1 MQRVTLPALLLLCV
15 TAALTAQTELP
26 WTQLSLSTCQV
37 DAYRKANPDIDG
49 RGIVIAILDTGVDM
63 GVPGLQKTSTGEMKV
78 IDVQDFSGEGDID
91 LTRALWNDTNDKIVR
106 YGDTGSPELYTPP
119 PADQRPE
126 GTTLWF
132 GVIKEKTYA
141 NSSVP
146 DLNDN
151 GKKDD
156 LFGLCVIS
164 RDDGNDDDAVC
175 YVDTN
180 GNRDFSDEK
189 PLRNYKLKYDT
200 FSFAREKS
208 EKQITPLTIALNIFV
223 KKNKVVLH
231 HDDGGHGTH
240 VAGIAAGYRIMDQ
253 DGFNG
258 VAPGAKI
265 ISMKIGE
272 NRLAG
277 GSTTTGSMKSGFE
290 YAAKFAREHNV
301 TVVCNLSFGI
311 VSIKEGAHDI
321 DEFADKLL
329 KANPGLIICTSAGNE
344 GPGLSSVG
352 TPGGAGAAITIA
364 AMLAAD
370 TARDVM
376 GIQIPNAQLA
386 PFSSR
391 GGELDKPDIA
401 TPGWSTS
408 TVPHWNRSG
417 DFWSGTSMSS
427 PYATGL
433 CAVLANQVRAKQN
446 FAPRSDW
453 IKAALMNTA
462 EPVPGFNTIDYGAGK
477 PNLVKAGQILDAL
490 VAKHRNDPLF
500 AFKIKTNSPMS
511 PEGTG
516 RTAYW
521 RSTWFPNDRPQ
532 AFTVTPVFAPQ
543 TDANVITAF
552 SRRLTLR
559 SSADWC
565 KPQQE
570 QIYFR
575 DVQPANVNVVYDP
588 AKLTEPGLYTATIE
602 GLDGGEVALRLV
614 NTIIVPFQAKLEN
627 DYRVKIDGQTVQGF
641 AAKHY
646 FVAVPTG
653 ASAMHITMRALE
665 GKPSTA
671 RVNYIYRPNGLQ
683 LARGQLR
690 LDTKNDIREGSYTLS
705 KELEPG
711 IWELPVTSARA
722 DEESAFSIEI
732 RFEGVHAEPEMLA
745 DLSAKPG
752 GTPSGEAT
760 LLNLFNRPV
769 TVDLTGKIEGYR
781 KSDKKKLK
789 PDDDKK
795 KISLDF
801 TPEIHAA
808 RVRVEISEDDYAK
821 FTDIPISA
829 YDSAGKAIAQGS
841 LEGIET
847 TITVENPEPDAESAS
862 ASLEIR
868 PAFTYPDSDESA
880 EFNVKIDYL
889 YKDPV
894 DIEVKRGETAQ
905 TTLYPAI
912 PTVLSWS
919 LKKMPP
925 ETPEGAATVGY
936 LRATEKT
943 TKQMVA
949 EIEIVEKK

>member
-1 MQRVTLPALLLLCV
+1 MVRRDQGEDLRELL
-15 TAALTAQTELP
+15 
-26 WTQLSLSTCQV
+26 
-37 DAYRKANPDIDG
+37 G
-49 RGIVIAILDTGVDM
+49 
-63 GVPGLQKTSTGEMKV
+63 
-78 IDVQDFSGEGDID
+78 
-91 LTRALWNDTNDKIVR
+91 
-106 YGDTGSPELYTPP
+106 
-119 PADQRPE
+119 
-126 GTTLWF
+126 
-132 GVIKEKTYA
+132 
-141 NSSVP
+141 P

-151 GKKDD
+151 GRKDD
-156 LFGLCVIS
+156 IFGLCVIS
-164 RDDGNDDDAVC
+164 RDDGTDDDAIC

-189 PLRNYKLKYDT
+189 PLQNYKLKYDT
-200 FSFAREKS
+200 FSFAREKK
-208 EKQITPLTIALNIFV
+208 EKQITPLTIALNIFT

-240 VAGIAAGYRIMDQ
+240 VAGIAAGYRILDQ

-258 VAPGAKI
+258 VAPGAKV
-265 ISMKIGE
+265 ISMKLGE
-272 NRLAG
+272 NSLAG
-277 GSTTTGSMKSGFE
+277 GATTTNSMKSAFE
-290 YAAKFAREHNV
+290 YAARFAREHNV

-311 VSIKEGAHDI
+311 VSIKEGAHEI
-321 DEFADKLL
+321 DEFVDKLL

-352 TPGGAGAAITIA
+352 TPAGANAAITVA

-370 TARDVM
+370 TARDIM
-376 GIQIPNAQLA
+376 GIQIPNAVVA

-401 TPGWSTS
+401 TPGWNTS
-408 TVPHWNRSG
+408 TVPHWNRAG
-417 DFWSGTSMSS
+417 DFWSGTSMAS

-433 CAVLANQVRAKQN
+433 CAVLANQVRVKQN
-446 FAPRSDW
+446 LAPRADW

-462 EPVPGFNTIDYGAGK
+462 EPLPGFSTLDYGAGK
-477 PNLVKAGQILDAL
+477 PNLVKAGQKLEAII
-490 VAKHRNDPLF
+490 AKHRNDPLYT
-500 AFKIKTNSPMS
+500 FKVKTNSPMA
-511 PEGTG
+511 PEGSG

-532 AFTVTPVFAPQ
+532 GFTITPVFAPQ

-559 SSADWC
+559 SSAEWC

-575 DVQPANVNVVYDP
+575 DVQAANVNVVYDA

-602 GLDGGEVALRLV
+602 GLDGDEVALRLV
-614 NTIIVPFQAKLEN
+614 NTIMVPYQARLEN
-627 DYRVKIDGQTVQGF
+627 DYQVKIENQTVQGY

-653 ASAMHITMRALE
+653 ASAMNITIRAVE
-665 GKPSTA
+665 GKASTA

-683 LARGQLR
+683 MARGLLR
-690 LDTKNDIREGSYTLS
+690 LDTKNDIREGSYTVN

-711 IWELPVTSARA
+711 IWELPVTSQRA
-722 DEESAFSIEI
+722 DEESAFSLEI
-732 RFEGVHAEPEMLA
+732 RFEGVDAAPETVT

-752 GTPSGEAT
+752 AMPSGDAT
-760 LLNLFNRPV
+760 LLNLFNRPI

-789 PDDDKK
+789 PDDDRK
-795 KISLDF
+795 KIPLDF
-801 TPEIHAA
+801 TSEIRAA
-808 RVRVEISEDDYAK
+808 RIRVEISEDDYTR
-821 FTDIPISA
+821 FTDIPLSV
-829 YDSAGKAIAQGS
+829 YDSSGKAISQS
-841 LEGIET
+841 NLEGTET
-847 TITVENPEPDAESAS
+847 VFTVENPEPESETAS

-868 PAFTYPDSDESA
+868 PAFTLPNSEETV
-880 EFNVKIDYL
+880 EFKVKIDYL
-889 YKDPV
+889 YKEPI
-894 DIEVKRGETAQ
+894 DIEVKRGEDAQ

-912 PTVLSWS
+912 PTELSWS

-925 ETPEGAATVGY
+925 ETPDGTCTVGY
-936 LRATEKT
+936 IRASDKT

-949 EIEIVEKK
+949 EIEIAEKK